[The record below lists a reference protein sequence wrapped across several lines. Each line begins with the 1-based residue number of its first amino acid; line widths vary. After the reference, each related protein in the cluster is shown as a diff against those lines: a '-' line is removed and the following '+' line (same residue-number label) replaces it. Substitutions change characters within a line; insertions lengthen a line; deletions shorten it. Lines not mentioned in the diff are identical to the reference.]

1 MTKTHKDRI
10 NLISRL
16 ERKYARK
23 VQLQSQKRRQYIK
36 NALREMR
43 GRRSEIDDMHTESL
57 DGVFRPNTRA
67 AHF

>member
-1 MTKTHKDRI
+1 MTKTYKDRI

-23 VQLQSQKRRQYIK
+23 VQLQSYKKRQDVK
-36 NALREMR
+36 NALKMMR
-43 GRRSEIDDMHTESL
+43 GRRSSTENAQTESL
-57 DGVFRPNTRA
+57 DGIFRYNTKV